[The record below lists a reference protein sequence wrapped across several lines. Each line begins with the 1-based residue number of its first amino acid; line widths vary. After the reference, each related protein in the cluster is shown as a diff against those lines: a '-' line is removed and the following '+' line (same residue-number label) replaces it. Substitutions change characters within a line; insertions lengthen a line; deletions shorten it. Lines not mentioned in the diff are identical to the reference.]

1 MKKQRIP
8 GYLGGTP
15 VEIESFTFYIKYFFK
30 RVGLF
35 FKCK

>member
-15 VEIESFTFYIKYFFK
+15 IERESFTFYIKSFFK
-30 RVGLF
+30 RIGLC
-35 FKCK
+35 FK